1 MWSGGDRELNER
13 RLMSEP
19 LSSRLPLRGQ
29 ALYQALCVC
38 VLLSAASQVWAAP
51 KLSQE
56 TTLVPQEQAFPV
68 SKDFYPATEPDRD
81 VKLWAERVLGL
92 YLVDPPRRHA
102 SERVDFS
109 NNHLHFH
116 LWRPIGERS
125 MVELWS
131 EAAAWLVFGRIKYS
145 SGARGLFSDLD
156 GLERVTVSLHEVIR
170 PGQEGR
176 RKSKE
181 PDQVKI
187 FLTISLKRADFE
199 RLDLQALQTCSTNRD
214 CNRAMRSSFSLV
226 KLNSRYIKRRA
237 R

>member
-1 MWSGGDRELNER
+1 MWCLLEVTR
-13 RLMSEP
+13 RLSDF
-19 LSSRLPLRGQ
+19 SRLCRLTCLGLLGAMTLSGAP
-29 ALYQALCVC
+29 ALY
-38 VLLSAASQVWAAP
+38 AAP
-51 KLSQE
+51 GLTQA
-56 TTLVPQEQAFPV
+56 TTLVPQAQAFPV
-68 SKDFYPATEPDRD
+68 SADFYEPTEPDRD
-81 VKLWAERVLGL
+81 VKLWAEQMLGL

-109 NNHLHFH
+109 TNHLHFH
-116 LWRPIGERS
+116 LWRPIGQRT

-131 EAAAWLVFGRIKYS
+131 EAASWLVFGRIKYS

-187 FLTISLKRADFE
+187 YLTISLKRADFE
-199 RLDLQALQTCSTNRD
+199 RLDLQKLRDCSINRD

-226 KLNSRYIKRRA
+226 KLNSRYIKRR
-237 R
+237 RR